1 MNSPRKL
8 SRRAFLARSTFGA
21 AGFGLGGLGLD
32 LGFGGWGV
40 ASARP
45 RSKEQFP
52 VVASEPWG
60 RILRVADRTWVLE
73 SDPLTDRTTLC
84 NGGIVAGR
92 AGVVMIE
99 AFGSNEGARWMAR
112 QAERLAGR
120 PPTHV
125 VLTHYHADHT
135 SGLRGVAET
144 HGLQVLATA
153 ATLERVVESSD
164 DPEAAEEADVTVIG
178 DGRPTELDLG
188 DRSLLLVP
196 RRGHTASDLT
206 VEVFDAPVVFAGD
219 LVWNGMFPNY
229 VDASP
234 TRLSRTVRVLRARG
248 AEIYVTG
255 HGGLADGDALDR
267 YIDLLD
273 DVEGAARSASAEGW
287 SAEEAAERYRLPT
300 EMEDWTLFDPGYV
313 QRAIR
318 AWLHELEG

>member
-1 MNSPRKL
+1 MNPPRKL
-8 SRRAFLARSTFGA
+8 SRRAFLTRSTMGA
-21 AGFGLGGLGLD
+21 AGLGLAGVGLD
-32 LGFGGWGV
+32 VGFGGRELE
-40 ASARP
+40 SALP
-45 RSKEQFP
+45 RARGQFP

-60 RILRVADRTWVLE
+60 RILRIADRVWALE

-99 AFGSNEGARWMAR
+99 AFGSDEGARWMAR

-125 VLTHYHADHT
+125 VLTHHHADHT
-135 SGLRGVAET
+135 SGLRGATET
-144 HGLQVLATA
+144 RGLEILATA
-153 ATLERVVESSD
+153 ATLERVAEASGT
-164 DPEAAEEADVTVIG
+164 PEAAPEADVTVIG

-234 TRLSRTVRVLRARG
+234 GRLSRTVRVLRARG

-255 HGGLADGDALDR
+255 HGALADGEALDR

-273 DVEGAARSASAEGW
+273 HVEGAARTAAAEGW
-287 SAEEAAERYRLPT
+287 SAAEAAARYRLPA

-313 QRAIR
+313 QRALG
-318 AWLHELEG
+318 AWLRELEG